1 MNRMRSRTRHEY
13 PHSLSYQAR
22 TLTRFPSISAVE
34 GRSTMDEWGL
44 PLKSHDTSCSS
55 HASRMPRSLPAAL
68 SRNAL
73 FTASAVADFSS
84 SATRSTTDTL
94 IVGTRIAIPSSLPLS
109 FGSTRPTAVA
119 APVVVGIMLT
129 AAARARR
136 RSLWGK
142 SCTGWSFV
150 YEWTVEAK
158 PRLTPNA
165 SSSTL
170 TVVARQLVVHEAFE
184 MIRWREGSYA
194 ASLTPRISVTSGSFA
209 ASGMTTFLAPAW
221 RCLEA
226 VAVSRKM
233 PVDSTTTSTPSSLH
247 GSAAGSFWA
256 QTRTSRPLTKMASPL
271 AWTSATR
278 VP

>member
-1 MNRMRSRTRHEY
+1 
-13 PHSLSYQAR
+13 
-22 TLTRFPSISAVE
+22 
-34 GRSTMDEWGL
+34 
-44 PLKSHDTSCSS
+44 
-55 HASRMPRSLPAAL
+55 MPRSLPAAA
-68 SRNAL
+68 SRNAS
-73 FTASAVADFSS
+73 FTASTVAGFSS

-94 IVGTRIAIPSSLPLS
+94 AVGTRIASPSSLPLS

-119 APVVVGIMLT
+119 APVVVGIMLS

-158 PRLTPNA
+158 PRLMPNA

-194 ASLTPRISVTSGSFA
+194 ASLTPRTSVTSGSFA
-209 ASGMTTFLAPAW
+209 GAVMITFLAPAW

-271 AWTSATR
+271 AWTSAAR